1 MVSRWRHV
9 SRTDWARRYAKPPL
23 SYKKRC
29 FYQVKPI
36 DEILWRQCVFP
47 ADLDDIY
54 DPVTDQGRDS
64 FRLLVN

>member
-29 FYQVKPI
+29 FYQVKPV
-36 DEILWRQCVFP
+36 DEILWRQCVLP
-47 ADLDDIY
+47 ADFETTSTTLL
-54 DPVTDQGRDS
+54 VTDQSRP
-64 FRLLVN
+64 R